1 MTRETLEVDILI
13 VGGGPAGLSAAL
25 RLSQLQQ
32 QQHGGEPLSIAVLEK
47 AREAGA
53 HILSGAIL
61 DPSALRDLIPD
72 FREKGAPLAADVHD
86 EDVYFLTQSGK
97 IPLPIIPPPL
107 KNHGNYII
115 SLNLFVR
122 WLTTQ
127 VEAAGIDFFTGF
139 SGQDILM
146 DGTRVIGVRT
156 GDRGIGKHGE
166 QKPTFEPGVDIL
178 AKVTIFCDGVRGNLT
193 KELMRRLPLGHHAEP
208 PQFALG
214 LKELWEIPK
223 DRLGSGS
230 VIHTLGYPLR
240 HEEFGGGFIY
250 AMPEGQLSLGFVV
263 GLDYKDPLFDPH
275 MAFNRFKQHPF
286 VSKLLEGGHMIRY
299 GAKALPEGGWNTI
312 PQVFMNGGL
321 IAGDAGGY
329 LNSMRLKGIHLA
341 MRTGMLAAETAFEA
355 VRNGDTSLATMKMY
369 QDRIDNSP
377 VKAELYPVRNVHQAF
392 GYGLLPGLAFA
403 GLSVVTRGWLP
414 EDLHGHPGH
423 ERMKTLA
430 WYYGPTQFASKT
442 AGNATT
448 IDRRLTFDKVT
459 NVHYSGTSHNE
470 DQPPHLLVHTDVC
483 SSICGPEYGHPCV
496 RFCPANVYEIAYDP
510 DGTPRLQIN
519 ASNFVHCKTC
529 DIMDP
534 YQVITWVPPEGGGG
548 PQYNGM

>member
-1 MTRETLEVDILI
+1 MVRETLEVDVLI

-25 RLSQLQQ
+25 RLSQLQEQ
-32 QQHGGEPLSIAVLEK
+32 QGGEPLSIAVLEK

-72 FREKGAPLAADVHD
+72 FREKGAPLVADVHD
-86 EDVYFLTQSGK
+86 EDVYVLTQSGK

-107 KNHGNYII
+107 KNHGNSII

-146 DGTRVIGVRT
+146 DGARVVGVRT

-166 QKPTFEPGVDIL
+166 QKATFEPGVDIL

-214 LKELWEIPK
+214 LKELWEIPSN
-223 DRLGSGS
+223 RLESGT

-250 AMPEGQLSLGFVV
+250 AMPDGQVSLGFVV

-312 PQVFMNGGL
+312 PQVFMDGGL

-329 LNSMRLKGIHLA
+329 MNSMRLKGIHLA

-355 VRNGDTSLATMKMY
+355 VRKGDTSLATMKTY
-369 QDRIDNSP
+369 QDRIDNSS

-403 GLSVVTRGWLP
+403 GLSVVTKGWLP

-430 WYYGPTQFASKT
+430 WYYGSTQFAPT
-442 AGNATT
+442 AASNATT
-448 IDRRLTFDKVT
+448 IDRRLTFDKLT
-459 NVHYSGTSHNE
+459 NVHYSGTSHDE

-496 RFCPANVYEIAYDP
+496 RFCPANVYEIIQDP

-519 ASNFVHCKTC
+519 ASNCVHCKTC